1 MTPRKGNKNALK
13 HGFYAQ
19 RYTLEETTGLDK
31 TRQDLL
37 DEISVLRVFA
47 RRVTDR
53 LSDKSAGEY
62 SEDDI
67 RCLNTLVNITTS
79 IGTLMRS
86 QALVSGKSSSIEK
99 SIEDAVL
106 SMKERWTLA

>member
-1 MTPRKGNKNALK
+1 MTRKGNQNALK
-13 HGFYAQ
+13 HGFYAK
-19 RYTLEETTGLDK
+19 RYSPTETSDLDK

-37 DEISVLRVFA
+37 DEINVLRVFA
-47 RRVTDR
+47 RRITDR

-62 SEDDI
+62 SEDDV
-67 RCLNTLVNITTS
+67 RCLNILVNITIS

-86 QALVSGKSSSIEK
+86 QAMISGRSSNIEK

-106 SMKERWTLA
+106 SIKERWTLA